1 MDTVPDIIAL
11 NAHEPR
17 FEILEAAAACFEE
30 RGFASTS
37 IDDVARRL
45 GSTKGRIYHHF
56 SSKTDLFTAVYRH
69 GMEMLHVHLQ
79 PLVARDMDP
88 LQKLKLLATEHVRMM
103 LATRAFQRVVWE
115 GVELHLRGATTPE
128 QREAFDALIAT
139 RERYSAYFRQ
149 AEEAA
154 KAAGLLD
161 YENLSIANQV
171 MFMTLNSPIFW
182 YKPRPGETDED
193 RAALVR
199 QIVTYALRGLGARK
213 ELIA

>member
-1 MDTVPDIIAL
+1 MDTVPDIKAL

-56 SSKTDLFTAVYRH
+56 SSKTDLFAAVYRH
-69 GMEMLHVHLQ
+69 GMEMLHVHLAA
-79 PLVARDMDP
+79 VVDREMDP
-88 LQKLKLLATEHVRMM
+88 LQKLKLLATEHVHMM

-128 QREAFDALIAT
+128 QREAFDALIAS
-139 RERYSAYFRQ
+139 RERYSAYFRE
-149 AEEAA
+149 AEERA
-154 KAAGLLD
+154 KAQGLLD
-161 YENLSIANQV
+161 YESLSIANQV

-182 YKPRPGETDED
+182 YKARPGETDED
-193 RAALVR
+193 REALVR
-199 QIVTYALRGLGARK
+199 QIVMFALRGLGARK
-213 ELIA
+213 ELIE

>member
-1 MDTVPDIIAL
+1 MDTVPDIVAL
-11 NAHEPR
+11 NEHEPR
-17 FEILEAAAACFEE
+17 FEILEAAAACFEA

-79 PLVARDMDP
+79 PLAEREMEP
-88 LQKLKLLATEHVRMM
+88 LAKLKLLATEHVRMM

-128 QREAFDALIAT
+128 QREARI
-139 RERYSAYFRQ
+139 RELASS
-149 AEEAA
+149 
-154 KAAGLLD
+154 G
-161 YENLSIANQV
+161 
-171 MFMTLNSPIFW
+171 
-182 YKPRPGETDED
+182 TDLAMMLMQHG
-193 RAALVR
+193 AALEAVFQSEEHHEAEAEAEADGACEQRCR
-199 QIVTYALRGLGARK
+199 QIAIRLV
-213 ELIA
+213 